1 MGVGEDE
8 NLGNEISVTVIATGF
23 GIEQQNEIS
32 NTEAKKIIHSLEDE
46 QKIVHNLIEDQEV
59 KSEFNQPDPTLS
71 QNENEKEELL
81 KYYINMTNENYEMVL
96 REINFFSLQRKERN
110 YTINIFNIYFNRS
123 FNILKR

>member
-46 QKIVHNLIEDQEV
+46 QKIVHNLIEDHEV
-59 KSEFNQPDPTLS
+59 NQNLIN
-71 QNENEKEELL
+71 QNLL
-81 KYYINMTNENYEMVL
+81 
-96 REINFFSLQRKERN
+96 F
-110 YTINIFNIYFNRS
+110 
-123 FNILKR
+123 LKMIMKTKKRIQMKNH